1 MELLTKAIERR
12 LPPLYSQENEVDPMV
27 HAKFFAPD
35 SGWTWF
41 VTEGSE
47 EPNAPLV
54 RTVKKFRRDV
64 MFFGFVIGNEK
75 EWDYFMLSELTAYRS
90 SWFGLG
96 VECDMYFK
104 PGRFSEVMQR
114 CNGTTPNAAE
124 GGSDDLSTERT
135 LRSRR

>member
-1 MELLTKAIERR
+1 MKLLTKAIERR
-12 LPPLYSQENEVDPMV
+12 LPPLYSQENKVDPMV

-54 RTVKKFRRDV
+54 GTVKKFRCDV
-64 MFFGFVIGNEK
+64 RFFGFVISNEK
-75 EWDYFMLSELTAYRS
+75 EWGYFMLSGLMAYHS
-90 SWFGLG
+90 SRFGLG
-96 VECDMYFK
+96 IERDMYFK

-114 CNGTTPNAAE
+114 YNAE
-124 GGSDDLSTERT
+124 RGGGRV
-135 LRSRR
+135 